1 MTIAIKHIIRFF
13 LFALIQVLVLNQIEI
28 GWGIQLMI
36 YPVFI
41 MLLPVELSVFYLLLI
56 SFLFGMFID
65 SMSNSYGLHTSALLL
80 FAYLRP
86 LIFKVFAKCSTR
98 FADLAGQESLKQNSW
113 SFTNSSTLLHA
124 GQFVGGTICLKVSLS
139 PKYDII
145 ISNE

>member
-56 SFLFGMFID
+56 SFIFGMFID

-86 LIFKVFAKCSTR
+86 LIFKVFAVNYPTK
-98 FADLAGQESLKQNSW
+98 
-113 SFTNSSTLLHA
+113 TL
-124 GQFVGGTICLKVSLS
+124 
-139 PKYDII
+139 P
-145 ISNE
+145 